1 VFVLLLEAP
10 SPPVELNA
18 LGEWGLALAWIGL
31 VSLNLWTWRK
41 VLKGRPAPRTTDD
54 G

>member
-1 VFVLLLEAP
+1 MFALLLEAL

-18 LGEWGLALAWIGL
+18 LGEWGLALAWVGL
-31 VSLNLWTWRK
+31 VALNLWTWRK
-41 VLKGRPAPRTTDD
+41 VLKGRPGARTADD